1 MTRSQCP
8 NDVRSRGIAG
18 LLMVALLASST
29 TAPSVVGEWED
40 DSWLSNIIGPER
52 LANGDEFGCHGYEG
66 VQTTEEHWVI
76 EDCRNYLMGLANASR
91 WGSHPI
97 SFGIPGDE
105 LDPATAA
112 ALVDSGFEIVG
123 DLLSQAPEGLT
134 AMYRNGGSLEQG
146 VADTELLESAD
157 EHSLISIWWRS
168 RIDDL
173 RLREDKQVISWLEQQ
188 EVWLTTWGE
197 WHHHGLSSN
206 EVVVEGEG
214 SNITATLASHAS
226 WDVPGTVRLQFDPAV
241 VRVTSSSG
249 SDLAQIAPE
258 QRKLE
263 VGWRTTSDGMLLTI
277 TPGDSV
283 TVELDGEPE
292 ELLVTPWATFNGLHH
307 AVTVVGHHT
316 SNLFHWSSDFQE
328 SSLVFTWLIERPAE
342 IEMSWALPVIALGVL
357 IAVPVSVRYFVRKD
371 RENLPEQSG

>member
-1 MTRSQCP
+1 MT
-8 NDVRSRGIAG
+8 G
-18 LLMVALLASST
+18 LLMVALLASAT

-66 VQTTEEHWVI
+66 VITTEEHWVI
-76 EDCRNYLMGLANASR
+76 GACRDYLMGLANASR

-97 SFGIPGDE
+97 SFGILGE
-105 LDPATAA
+105 EVDPSTAA
-112 ALVDSGFEIVG
+112 ALVDAGFEIIG
-123 DLLSQAPEGLT
+123 DLQSQAPEGLT

-146 VADTELLESAD
+146 VADTDLLESAD
-157 EHSLISIWWRS
+157 EHSLVSIWWRG
-168 RIDDL
+168 RMDDL
-173 RLREDKQVISWLEQQ
+173 RLREDKEVISWLEQQ

-197 WHHHGLSSN
+197 WHHHGLSGN
-206 EVVVEGEG
+206 EVAVELDG
-214 SNITATLASHAS
+214 STITATLSKHAS
-226 WDVPGTVRLQFDPAV
+226 WDVPGTVSLQFDPAV
-241 VRVTSSSG
+241 VLVTSSSG
-249 SDLAQIAPE
+249 SELAQIAPE

-263 VGWRTTSDGMLLTI
+263 VGWRATSDGILLTI
-277 TPGDSV
+277 EPGDSV
-283 TVELDGEPE
+283 TIELDDDPGSI
-292 ELLVTPWATFNGLHH
+292 LTTPQATFNGLHH

-316 SNLFHWSSDFQE
+316 TNLFHWSSDFQE

-371 RENLPEQSG
+371 RENLSEQSG